1 MPTDEV
7 VEKHAED
14 NTCANCTERG
24 DECHFSPVK
33 RRKTRSNPV
42 TSPSVTTRPD
52 LDDTNAY
59 RSTLSTDP
67 EVTAGDSRQDLS
79 QQVCAETDTAPTDAG
94 QGVSFQRSNAYISSC
109 GLAFFSDNSLTALA
123 DRLGHDRTRE
133 IVVKMQENSRA
144 RQSAPLNIFTQTR
157 SDYTRVL
164 NSYSP
169 QCRATYVKSY
179 FSDLHPVYP
188 FLEQSRFES
197 MAFGAQLEEILQT
210 NHAWAALYYSVLS
223 LGSLLH
229 EGASFEPMGGPA
241 WKIFG
246 FALRLFPTLLFAKK
260 SLLVAQAITAMALFA
275 LNHSSWPV
283 EELLITEAARIAIA
297 LQLNKLSHNLQ
308 NSPERERTFWVI
320 YCLEK
325 EYSFHSTQS
334 SVFNDADISCPLPEP
349 ILDSTDGID
358 WQQIQVGFCR
368 ILSYSYNQLFACGMP
383 SRSEDFYSTEIDQIR
398 CRLQHWVASVPERFR
413 PGTVIRSRNFT
424 KPHHNY
430 ALLQVHFLYYSLQ
443 IALSRLLVHV
453 YADRRCAPV
462 AESKLTLMNS
472 ARAIIETLQFVPP
485 EASLPMNIIGL
496 APIVA
501 NFILFDLVVY
511 NPEHSETKLNLMYLE
526 IVTGF
531 LRRIGLN
538 SSNPMPSSSFAELG
552 VIARDFVARKAGRGE
567 GRQDAQGNR
576 AAPSTGAPVAH
587 CERNAASSEVMG
599 HGRPRNG
606 MAIPASV
613 VTQPA
618 DIADRGQ
625 MGLWDGLEE
634 TLRYPVMDHIAD
646 LDGFGDDFAIRELF
660 GQHSTFDIDIL
671 SQ

>member
-210 NHAWAALYYSVLS
+210 NHAWVALYYSVLS

-260 SLLVAQAITAMALFA
+260 SLLVAQAITAM
-275 LNHSSWPV
+275 
-283 EELLITEAARIAIA
+283 
-297 LQLNKLSHNLQ
+297 
-308 NSPERERTFWVI
+308 
-320 YCLEK
+320 
-325 EYSFHSTQS
+325 
-334 SVFNDADISCPLPEP
+334 VFNDADISCPLPEP

-538 SSNPMPSSSFAELG
+538 SSNRMPSSSFAELG